1 MNAVISLCH
10 FCENHGPSVLFSTQ
24 TFHSAPEGDGDAL
37 SKFYGPIGKLKELVD
52 AKLRNESRIVCEVGI
67 INFL

>member
-24 TFHSAPEGDGDAL
+24 TFHSDQEGDGNC
-37 SKFYGPIGKLKELVD
+37 KFYGPAGKLKELVD

-67 INFL
+67 TNLF